1 VLAQPPKPNGGALAL
16 LGQLERLEEPEVAEV
31 ADVVELPDRDISPS
45 LHDELAAA
53 RAETAAATAEVERL
67 RERVR
72 ILESWLAAAAQ
83 GRNVEYMQAQRLAL
97 KRALDRDE
105 RYTFVLSLP
114 LVLLLCYSA
123 ALGVVIWLLL
133 ADRV

>member
-1 VLAQPPKPNGGALAL
+1 VLAQPPEPNSGALAP
-16 LGQLERLEEPEVAEV
+16 LGQLQRLEEAAV
-31 ADVVELPDRDISPS
+31 ADVVELPDRHFSPS

-53 RAETAAATAEVERL
+53 RAESAAATAEVERL

-83 GRNVEYMQAQRLAL
+83 RRSVEYMQAQRLAL